1 MPTYVQRELA
11 GVSPISEPTL
21 PTESKYDSDEKKD
34 EAKLHRIEAKELREF
49 NQPMVEYN
57 YHKELADTLENPD
70 KKFKESLKK
79 WDYKIITEEEANH
92 IPYRHAA

>member
-21 PTESKYDSDEKKD
+21 PTESKYDSDDRKD

-57 YHKELADTLENPD
+57 YHKELADALENPKD
-70 KKFKESLKK
+70 KFKDPLEK
-79 WDYKIITEEEANH
+79 
-92 IPYRHAA
+92 